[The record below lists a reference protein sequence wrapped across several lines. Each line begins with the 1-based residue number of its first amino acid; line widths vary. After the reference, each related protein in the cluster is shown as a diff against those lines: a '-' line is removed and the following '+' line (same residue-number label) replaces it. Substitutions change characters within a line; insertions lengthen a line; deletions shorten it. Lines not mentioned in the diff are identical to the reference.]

1 MVFQKCL
8 LYHFPFI
15 PDHLISGRSPIPG
28 DRKGRPMSKITGP
41 AKALRFL
48 ILFCFFAALIAAAP
62 PAQAEELS
70 FQHLSIEDGLSQGSV
85 LCILQDSRGFM
96 WFGTEEG
103 LNRYDGN
110 KFAYF
115 KYKLEDPAS
124 LSDNSVWA
132 IFEDSQGVLWAG
144 TLGGL
149 NRFDRRTEK
158 FTRFQHD
165 PNNPHGL
172 SHNSVYAITED
183 REGRLWVGTEGGGVN
198 VYNRKTNTFTRYMN
212 DPLDP
217 RSLSHNAVYA
227 ICEDRSGA
235 LWFATQA
242 GLDKLERRT
251 RTFTHFRHDPKNP
264 NSLSLDRVRTIM
276 VDRQGRLWAGT
287 DGGGLNA
294 LDSKT
299 GQFTR
304 FRHDPR
310 DPNSLV
316 HDSVNSIY
324 EDSSGYLWVGT
335 MDGLSRYDRRT
346 QSFENF
352 RNRGTDPNSL
362 STNYVVSIFE
372 DKTGVLWAGTRGRG
386 INKYVRN
393 KTKFVL
399 FRHIPDDP
407 RSLAADAV
415 RAFIEDQR
423 GNLWV
428 GMENGGVD
436 YFNRKTDT
444 FRHLRQD
451 PNTPGTLNQESVY
464 SLCLDQQGMLWI
476 GARSQGL
483 IRYDP
488 KKKTFTQFLNDPH
501 NPSSLSHN
509 FVRSIVED
517 PRGAIWIGT
526 DGGGVN
532 RYDRRTGKFSR
543 YQNDPG
549 DPYSLSNDFARILL
563 VDRQGDLWV
572 GTFGGGLNR
581 LDRKTNRFIRYQNN
595 PGNPASLNDNFIMSL
610 NEDAA
615 GALWLGTN
623 GGGLSRFDRAKKTFS
638 AYTEENGLSNNMIY
652 GILADPSGNIWMT
665 SNRGLS
671 RLNPKTGTVKNYDPS
686 DGLQSNE
693 FNGGAYYLSR
703 KGEMFFGGV
712 NGFNCFFPE
721 DIKNNPYVPT
731 VVITGFQIGNSPV
744 AIGQKVEGVTP
755 LDKSIT
761 LTKSL
766 TLPSRFR
773 VISFEFAALHYAAPE
788 KNQYAYKMEGLEKEW
803 NYAGGRRFVSYTNL
817 PPGSYTLRVKASNND
832 GLWNEQGTSLSIKIV
847 PPFWRT
853 RWFQGLIL
861 LAALMGTA
869 AAYKARISAIRRRS
883 LQLERRIQERTAELQ
898 QEVSERKQVEEK
910 AKSQVRRATLI
921 YETGRYL
928 SSKLKPE
935 ELFPAVVTAI
945 RDTYSYHGIMLF
957 LLDDDTRELILQS
970 YSASTKYAFLD
981 GLRIPLDQGIIGHAA
996 VTGKSYISGDVG
1008 RDPYFR
1014 RQAEEETKSEL
1025 SVPIKTGDKVIGI
1038 LDLQSAAPNAFNE
1051 SDVFA
1056 METLS
1061 TQIAAAIENAR
1072 LYRQAEQEI
1081 SSRRRAE
1088 EELEKRRKYL
1098 ESVFLNTPDAIVTT
1112 DAAHNITGWNPGAEK
1127 IFGHKPEEVLGKNID
1142 DIVAR
1147 SDVMA
1152 EAKDLTRLSLEGTAF
1167 APLETIRYRKDGRPV
1182 NVIVAGSA
1190 IKVGDKLE
1198 GVVFVYQ
1205 DITERKK
1212 AAEELEKRQKYLE
1225 TILFNAP
1232 SAIVTADAQFRV
1244 TEWSPGAEKIFGYT
1258 RAEVLGKNVDDVVTR
1273 PDHKAE
1279 AESISKQTYNGKIM
1293 EPLESV
1299 RYRKDGSPIH
1309 VIISSSPITI
1319 GKELIGVMGVYT
1331 DITERKKAEETIQ
1344 REAAK
1349 LSAMITGMEEG
1360 VIFIDSEDRILE
1372 INEYFLRLLGKK
1384 REEAI
1389 GRKLWDFAPSLAQD
1403 KLQNPVERFKT
1414 KSQSLPE
1421 SIEMPFLGLESIFRL
1436 QPVYLNLNY
1445 EGLIINMIDV
1455 TELIQARKQALE
1467 ASRAKSE
1474 FLANMSHEIRTP
1486 MNGIFG
1492 MTELALDT
1500 RLTTEQREYLEAV
1513 KVSAESLMTIINDIL
1528 DFSKIEAKR
1537 LDFENINFS
1546 LRDTL
1551 HLIVSGLALPAE
1563 KKGLELIYRVPSEVP
1578 DKVVGDPGR
1587 LRQVLT
1593 NLLSNSIK
1601 FTNQG
1606 EVVVSA
1612 EVDSRVDHKIKLHF
1626 TVKDTGIGIPPDKL
1640 ETIFEP
1646 FGQVDS
1652 STTRVYGGTGLGL
1665 AIVSQLV
1672 SLMGGRIW
1680 VESKLGQGSAFHFL
1694 VTLTLAEEAEEEV
1707 VPVEFEDIQNLP
1719 VLVVDDNATNR
1730 RVLSEMLTNWSMRP
1744 QEAENAAWALKMLQR
1759 SRQSGQGFRLIL
1771 LDANMPD
1778 MNGFE
1783 LVEEIKRAPGLG
1795 NPLIMM
1801 LSSAG
1806 FRGDA
1811 ARCRKLGVSA
1821 YLTKPVKQSF
1831 LLDAILTAL
1840 GTAPQKRVKPPLI
1853 TRFSLQQTRQKYS
1866 ILLAEDNIIN
1876 QKVAVRILENHGHT
1890 VKVAGNGLE
1899 VLSALEKESFDCI
1912 LMDVQMPQMDGFQAT
1927 AMIRKKEKETGRHI
1941 PIVAMTAHA
1950 MKGDREKC
1958 LKAGMDDYISKPL
1971 KPFEILKA
1979 VDLVVSR
1986 LKPKKKGGAGPS

>member
-1 MVFQKCL
+1 
-8 LYHFPFI
+8 
-15 PDHLISGRSPIPG
+15 
-28 DRKGRPMSKITGP
+28 MSKKTGP
-41 AKALRFL
+41 IQALGL
-48 ILFCFFAALIAAAP
+48 LHLFIVLAAFMAAP
-62 PAQAEELS
+62 TPARAEGVS
-70 FQHLSIEDGLSQGSV
+70 FQHLSIENGLSQGSV
-85 LCILQDSRGFM
+85 LCILQDNRGFM

-110 KFAYF
+110 KFVYF
-115 KYKLEDPAS
+115 KYRLKDPAS

-132 IFEDSQGVLWAG
+132 VFEDSQGVLWAG

-149 NRFDRRTEK
+149 NRFDRQIEK
-158 FTRFQHD
+158 FTRFQND
-165 PNNPHGL
+165 PNNPGSL

-235 LWFATQA
+235 LWFATPA
-242 GLDKLERRT
+242 GLDSLDSRT
-251 RTFTHFRHDPKNP
+251 KTFTHFRHDPKNP
-264 NSLSLDRVRTIM
+264 DSLSLDRVRTIM
-276 VDRQGRLWAGT
+276 ADRQGRLWVGT

-294 LDSKT
+294 LDPKT
-299 GQFTR
+299 GKFTR
-304 FRHDPR
+304 FQHDPQNPR
-310 DPNSLV
+310 SLV
-316 HDSVNSIY
+316 HDSVNAIY
-324 EDSSGYLWVGT
+324 EDSSGSIWVGT

-352 RNRGTDPNSL
+352 RNIGTDPDSL
-362 STNYVVSIFE
+362 SSNYVVSLFE
-372 DKTGVLWAGTRGRG
+372 DKTGLLWVGTRGRG
-386 INKYVRN
+386 VNKYIPN
-393 KTKFVL
+393 KTKFAL

-415 RAFIEDQR
+415 RAFAQDGE

-436 YFNRKTDT
+436 YFNRKTGT
-444 FRHLRQD
+444 FRHLSQE
-451 PNTPGTLNQESVY
+451 PNAPGTLNRESVY

-483 IRYDP
+483 IRFDP
-488 KKKTFTQFLNDPH
+488 VKKTFTQFLNDPH

-509 FVRSIVED
+509 FVRSIVQD

-532 RYDRRTGKFSR
+532 RYDASTGKFSR
-543 YQNDPG
+543 YQNDPS
-549 DPYSLSNDFARILL
+549 DPYSLSNDYARILL
-563 VDRQGDLWV
+563 VDYQGDLWV

-581 LDRKTNRFIRYQNN
+581 LERKTNRFIRYQNE
-595 PGNPASLNDNFIMSL
+595 PGNPVSLDDNFIMSL

-615 GALWLGTN
+615 DALWVGTN
-623 GGGLSRFDRAKKTFS
+623 GGGLSRFDRTKESFS
-638 AYTEENGLSNNMIY
+638 AYTEENGLANNMIY
-652 GILADPSGNIWMT
+652 GILVDSSGNIWMT

-671 RLNPKTGTVKNYDPS
+671 KLNPKTGIVKNYDPS

-693 FNGGAYYLSR
+693 FNGGASYLSP

-712 NGFNCFFPE
+712 RGFNCFFPG
-721 DIKNNPYVPT
+721 DIKDNPYVPT
-731 VVITGFQIGNSPV
+731 VVITGFQIGNSALAV
-744 AIGQKVEGVTP
+744 GEKVEGFT
-755 LDKSIT
+755 LLKKSIT
-761 LTKSL
+761 ETSEL
-766 TLPSRFR
+766 TLPSRFQ
-773 VISFEFAALHYAAPE
+773 VLSFEYAALHYVAPE
-788 KNQYAYKMEGLEKEW
+788 RNHYAYRMEGLEKEW
-803 NYAGGRRFVSYTNL
+803 NYSGERHFVSYSSL
-817 PPGSYTLRVKASNND
+817 PPGRYTFRVKASNND
-832 GLWNEQGTSLSIKIV
+832 GLWNEQGTSLSIKVI
-847 PPFWRT
+847 PPFWKT

-861 LAALMGTA
+861 LAVLIAAA
-869 AAYKARISAIRRRS
+869 AAYGAWTSAIRRRS

-898 QEVSERKQVEEK
+898 QEVSERKQLEEK
-910 AKSQVRRATLI
+910 AKDQARRATLI

-945 RDTYSYHGIMLF
+945 RDTYNYHGIMLF
-957 LLDDDTRELILQS
+957 LLDDSKSELVLQS
-970 YSASTKYAFLD
+970 YSASTKYSFLE
-981 GLRIPLDQGIIGHAA
+981 GLRIPLGQGIIGHVA
-996 VTGKSYISGDVG
+996 VTGKCYISGDIE
-1008 RDPYFR
+1008 RDPFFR
-1014 RQAEEETKSEL
+1014 RHAEEETKSEL
-1025 SVPIKTGDKVIGI
+1025 TVPIKTGDKVIGI
-1038 LDLQSAAPNAFNE
+1038 LDLQSEVRNAFDE

-1072 LYRQAEQEI
+1072 LYRQAQQEI
-1081 SSRRRAE
+1081 SYRRRAE

-1098 ESVFLNTPDAIVTT
+1098 ESVFLNTPNAIVTT
-1112 DAAHNITGWNPGAEK
+1112 DAAHNITGWNPGAEQ

-1152 EAKDLTRLSLEGTAF
+1152 EAKDLTKLSLEGKSF
-1167 APLETIRYRKDGRPV
+1167 IPLETVRYRKDGGPV

-1190 IKVGDKLE
+1190 IRVGDRLE

-1205 DITERKK
+1205 DITEKKK

-1225 TILFNAP
+1225 SILFNAP
-1232 SAIVTADAQFRV
+1232 NAIVVADAQFRII
-1244 TEWSPGAEKIFGYT
+1244 EWSPGAEKIFGHT
-1258 RAEVLGKNVDDVVTR
+1258 RSEVLGKNVDDVVTR
-1273 PDHKAE
+1273 PDCKAE
-1279 AESISKQTYNGKIM
+1279 AESISQSTYNGKIT

-1299 RYRKDGSPIH
+1299 RYRQDGSPIH

-1319 GKELIGVMGVYT
+1319 GNEFIGGMAVYT
-1331 DITERKKAEETIQ
+1331 DITERIKAEETIQ

-1349 LSAMITGMEEG
+1349 LSAMITGMQEG
-1360 VIFIDSEDRILE
+1360 VIFIDGEDRILE

-1384 REEAI
+1384 RGDAI

-1403 KLQNPVERFKT
+1403 TLRNPVEAFKT
-1414 KSQSLPE
+1414 KSASLPE

-1455 TELIQARKQALE
+1455 TELVQARQQALE

-1500 RLTTEQREYLEAV
+1500 RLAPEQREYLEAV

-1528 DFSKIEAKR
+1528 DFSKIEAKK
-1537 LDFENINFS
+1537 LDFENIHFS

-1563 KKGLELIYRVPSEVP
+1563 KKGLELVYRVPSEVP
-1578 DKVVGDPGR
+1578 DHVLGDPGR
-1587 LRQVLT
+1587 LRQILT

-1601 FTNQG
+1601 FTDQG
-1606 EVVVSA
+1606 EVVVSV

-1640 ETIFEP
+1640 ETVFEP
-1646 FGQVDS
+1646 FAQVDS

-1672 SLMGGRIW
+1672 NLMGGQIW
-1680 VESKLGQGSAFHFL
+1680 VESKLGQGSTFHFL
-1694 VTLTLAEEAEEEV
+1694 VTLALAEEAEEEV
-1707 VPVEFEDIQNLP
+1707 VPVEFEDIKNLP

-1730 RVLSEMLTNWSMRP
+1730 RVLSEMLSNWSMKP
-1744 QEAENAAWALKMLQR
+1744 QEAENASWALRMLQHSQR
-1759 SRQSGQGFRLIL
+1759 SGQGFRLVL

-1783 LVEEIKRAPGLG
+1783 LVEEIKRVPGLG

-1831 LLDAILTAL
+1831 LLDAILMAL
-1840 GTAPQKRVKPPLI
+1840 GTAPQKRAKPALI
-1853 TRFSLQQTRQKYS
+1853 TRFSLQPARQKYS
-1866 ILLAEDNIIN
+1866 VLLAEDNIIN
-1876 QKVAVRILENHGHT
+1876 QKVAVRILESHGHT

-1899 VLSALEKESFDCI
+1899 VLSALEKGSFDCI
-1912 LMDVQMPQMDGFQAT
+1912 LMDVQMPQMDGLQAT
-1927 AMIRKKEKETGRHI
+1927 AMIRKKEEETGRHI

-1958 LKAGMDDYISKPL
+1958 LEAGMDDYISKPL
-1971 KPFEILKA
+1971 KPFEILKTI
-1979 VDLVVSR
+1979 DLVVSQ
-1986 LKPKKKGGAGPS
+1986 LKPKKKGGAGPG